1 MTYNQDMIIYLQ
13 QRIQALSNEV
23 EERGN
28 KLAKLQER
36 CDYLEAERQHLLDQ
50 LLDKPYVSM
59 LRWVFNNCLQI
70 VDYLKNER

>member
-23 EERGN
+23 EERGKQLN
-28 KLAKLQER
+28 KLQDR
-36 CDYLEAERQHLLDQ
+36 CDYLESERQHLLDQ

-59 LRWVFNNCLQI
+59 LR
-70 VDYLKNER
+70 